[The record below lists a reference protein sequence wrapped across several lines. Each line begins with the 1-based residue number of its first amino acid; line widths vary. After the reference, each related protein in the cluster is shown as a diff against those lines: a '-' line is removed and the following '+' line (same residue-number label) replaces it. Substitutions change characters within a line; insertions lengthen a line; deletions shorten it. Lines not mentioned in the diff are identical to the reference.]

1 METFRHAAGV
11 IEDHAM
17 NKRQAGFT
25 LIEIMIAV
33 VVIGILT
40 AVALPSYNSYLMRAR
55 LTEAFTG
62 LAGLQPRME
71 QHWSNTRSY
80 AGFDDAEL
88 RQMPLD
94 SDSFTFA
101 LSEASDSAYL
111 VTASGQ
117 GAADGFVFTI
127 DQNGR
132 RATTGVPEGWT
143 GNANCWVDRKE
154 GTCTQ

>member
-1 METFRHAAGV
+1 
-11 IEDHAM
+11 M

-40 AVALPSYNSYLMRAR
+40 AVALPSYNGYVQRAR

-71 QHWSNTRSY
+71 QHWSNNRSY
-80 AGFDDAEL
+80 AGFDAVAL
-88 RQMPLD
+88 AQMPED
-94 SDSFTFA
+94 SDNFVFDLTS
-101 LSEASDSAYL
+101 ASASAYV
-111 VTASGQ
+111 VTATGQ
-117 GAADGFVFTI
+117 GGADGFAYTI
-127 DQNGR
+127 DQNGN
-132 RATTGVPEGWT
+132 RATTAVPDGWT
-143 GNANCWVDRKE
+143 GSDTCWVDREE

>member
-1 METFRHAAGV
+1 M
-11 IEDHAM
+11 I
-17 NKRQAGFT
+17 KRQAGFT
-25 LIEIMIAV
+25 LIEIMITV

-40 AVALPSYNSYLMRAR
+40 AVALPSYNGYMMRAR

-80 AGFDDAEL
+80 AGFDAAAL
-88 RQMPLD
+88 KLMPKD
-94 SDSFTFA
+94 SDNFA
-101 LSEASDSAYL
+101 YELTESSASAYL
-111 VTASGQ
+111 VTATGQ
-117 GAADGFVFTI
+117 GTADGFVFTI

-132 RATTGVPEGWT
+132 RATTGVPDGWT
-143 GNANCWVDRKE
+143 GSDDCWVDRKE